1 MLGRVDQL
9 PPTWAGAAVSVGSW
23 LVAILR
29 SAPVTAGRGA
39 AAAAAPGVLHVR
51 TKRAPDL
58 VRVRVRVRVRNRV
71 RVKVRI
77 RVRVR
82 VRVG

>member
-9 PPTWAGAAVSVGSW
+9 PPTWAGAAVTGSW

-77 RVRVR
+77 LFSNP
-82 VRVG
+82 